1 MKLMGRAVLG
11 VCVLSLMG
19 CAQLETSSTSANNTA
34 PSSSSASKSQKTKL
48 DPSTMFEIMM
58 GEMFA
63 QKGDLLSAY
72 NLIYAAAENTRDPAL
87 VERAFQLAMSAFYAE
102 GIDKSA
108 RLWREMNPE
117 DPTPW
122 RVGYIMSLRQGK
134 LTNALD
140 YWQAYRTRSELS
152 LEDDLKNAAAQVVQ
166 STPVDTGLDF
176 FKALYDLYPKEWAA
190 GYAYGYAADQYGRVD
205 LAVDVL
211 EAVIDQHQAPSEV
224 YYALAN
230 LYVENDLV
238 ERGLSKLASY
248 VQSNPKDWMMQERY
262 ARLEAKASLYNQAK
276 QRYNRIVAAN
286 PKAYTSKLS
295 LALLELEQGDLSVAK
310 KQLDMLLKV
319 EGYQDVSHYYLG
331 VVAKSQ
337 GDYVQARSHLEQVVH
352 PNYQLDAN
360 LLISQIL
367 FETKG
372 LDAALQFLDQLQPA
386 DDQEQVKILRARG
399 IFYGQTGEWASAAD
413 QYRLALELSVDRLTL
428 SYSLAMALYEL
439 GAYDEYEQIIKAILK
454 DHPDEPDALNAL
466 GFYYVEQDRQLAEA
480 ERLLNRALELA
491 PNSYHIIDSLAWLAY
506 KERRFADAEKYI
518 EQAWSLNQNDEVLI
532 HMIKIK
538 WTLKKYDQAQSLWKK
553 HHKQFPDNPVLPDL
567 INQLKTK

>member
-1 MKLMGRAVLG
+1 MKLMGRTVLG

-19 CAQLETSSTSANNTA
+19 CAQLETSSTSVNNAA
-34 PSSSSASKSQKTKL
+34 PSSSTASKSLKTKL

-122 RVGYIMSLRQGK
+122 RVGYIMSLRQGE

-166 STPVDTGLDF
+166 STPVATGLDF

-276 QRYNRIVAAN
+276 QRYTRIVAAN

-399 IFYGQTGEWASAAD
+399 IFYGQKGEWASAAD

-506 KERRFADAEKYI
+506 KERRFTDAEKYI

-538 WTLKKYDQAQSLWKK
+538 WTLKKYDQAQNLWKK

>member
-1 MKLMGRAVLG
+1 MRVISRTFLG
-11 VCVLSLMG
+11 VCILSLIG
-19 CAQLETSSTSANNTA
+19 CGQLETKSTSANHA
-34 PSSSSASKSQKTKL
+34 VSSNSSVNKTPKIKL
-48 DPSTMFEIMM
+48 EPSTMFEIMM

-72 NLIYAAAENTRDPAL
+72 NLIYEVAENTRDPVL
-87 VERAFQLAMSAFYAE
+87 IERAFQLAMSAFYAE

-117 DPTPW
+117 DATPW

-134 LTNALD
+134 LTEALD
-140 YWQAYRTRSELS
+140 YWQSYRARSELS

-166 STPVDTGLDF
+166 STPIDTGLDF
-176 FKALYDLYPKEWAA
+176 FKALYELYPQEWAA
-190 GYAYGYAADQYGRVD
+190 GYAYGYAADQYGRVE

-211 EAVIDQHQAPSEV
+211 EAVIEQHQAPAEV

-230 LYVENDLV
+230 LYVENDLIQ
-238 ERGLSKLASY
+238 RGLTKLESY
-248 VQSNPKDWMMQERY
+248 VKSHSKDWMMQERY

-276 QRYNRIVAAN
+276 QRYSRIVAAN

-295 LALLELEQGDLSVAK
+295 LALLELEQGDLGVAK
-310 KQLDMLLKV
+310 KQLENLLKV
-319 EGYQDVSHYYLG
+319 EGYQDVSYYYLG
-331 VVAKSQ
+331 VIAKSQ
-337 GDYVQARSHLEQVVH
+337 GDYAQARSQLERVVH

-367 FETKG
+367 FETQS
-372 LDAALQFLDQLQPA
+372 LEAALQYLDQLQPA

-399 IFYGQTGEWASAAD
+399 IFYGQSGEWASAAD
-413 QYRLALELSVDRLTL
+413 QYRLALELSVDQLTM

-439 GAYDEYEQIIKAILK
+439 GAYDEYEDIIKSILK
-454 DHPDEPDALNAL
+454 DHPNEPDALNAL
-466 GFYYVEQDRQLAEA
+466 GFYYVEQNRQFDEA
-480 ERLLNRALELA
+480 ERLLNKALELA
-491 PNSYHIIDSLAWLAY
+491 PNSFHIIDSLAWLAY
-506 KERRFADAEKYI
+506 KEQRYVEAEKYI

-538 WTLKKYDQAQSLWKK
+538 WALKKYDQAQNLWQK
-553 HHKQFPDNPVLPDL
+553 HHKQFPDNPVLPNL
-567 INQLKTK
+567 MQELKTK

>member
-1 MKLMGRAVLG
+1 MKVISQTLLGICVVSLIGCGQMETKTTGNEKAVSP
-11 VCVLSLMG
+11 SLV
-19 CAQLETSSTSANNTA
+19 ANKTL
-34 PSSSSASKSQKTKL
+34 KTKL
-48 DPSTMFEIMM
+48 EPSTMFEIMM

-72 NLIYAAAENTRDPAL
+72 NLIYEVAEETRDPAL
-87 VERAFQLAMSAFYAE
+87 IERAFQLAMSAFYAD

-108 RLWREMNPE
+108 RLWRDMNPE
-117 DPTPW
+117 DATPW
-122 RVGYIMSLRQGK
+122 RVGYIMSLRQEK
-134 LTNALD
+134 LTDALD
-140 YWQAYRTRSELS
+140 YWQAYRKRSELS

-166 STPVDTGLDF
+166 STPIETGLEF
-176 FKALYDLYPKEWAA
+176 FKTLYELYPEEWAA
-190 GYAYGYAADQYGRVD
+190 GYAYGYAADQYGRVE

-211 EAVIDQHQAPSEV
+211 EAVIGKYKAPAEV

-230 LYVENDLV
+230 LYVENDLIQ
-238 ERGLSKLASY
+238 RGLAKLESY
-248 VQSNPKDWMMQERY
+248 VQSQPKDWMMQERY
-262 ARLEAKASLYNQAK
+262 ARLEAKASLYSQAK
-276 QRYNRIVAAN
+276 QRYTRIVAAN

-295 LALLELEQGDLSVAK
+295 LALLELEQGDLEIAK
-310 KQLDMLLKV
+310 KQLEDLLKID
-319 EGYQDVSHYYLG
+319 GYQDVSYYYLG

-337 GDYVQARSHLEQVVH
+337 GDYAQARSNLERVVH

-367 FETKG
+367 FETQG
-372 LDAALQFLDQLQPA
+372 LEAALQYLDQLQPA

-439 GAYDEYEQIIKAILK
+439 GAYDEYEQIIKDILK

-480 ERLLNRALELA
+480 GRLLNRALELA
-491 PNSYHIIDSLAWLAY
+491 PDSYHIIDSLAWLAY
-506 KERRFADAEKYI
+506 KERRFEDAEQYI
-518 EQAWSLNQNDEVLI
+518 DQAWSLNQNDEVLI

-538 WTLKKYDQAQSLWKK
+538 WALKKYDQAQNLWKK
-553 HHKQFPDNPVLPDL
+553 HHKQFPDNPVLPGL
-567 INQLKTK
+567 IQQLKTK